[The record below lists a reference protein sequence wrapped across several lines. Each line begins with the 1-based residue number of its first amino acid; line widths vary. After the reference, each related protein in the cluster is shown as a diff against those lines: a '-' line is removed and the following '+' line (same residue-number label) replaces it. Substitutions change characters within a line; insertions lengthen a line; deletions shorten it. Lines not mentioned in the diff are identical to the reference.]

1 MRRHNPLALLIAGAL
16 SIALLGPVS
25 AADDTESTS
34 ALINALKKKKI
45 KVRGVNVGKQASPG
59 QSDFIKSLKNRKLR
73 AISVEERTQVAKIV
87 KESKAPSVDLEIQ
100 FAYNSATIQPKSV
113 PLLIRLGKAL
123 GSADLEGATFLVA
136 GHTDAKGSN
145 SYNQTLS
152 ERRAAAV
159 RNFLAKSF
167 KLDDS
172 TLIAIGFGEEQL
184 KLPGDPNSG
193 ENRRVQI
200 VNLAQ

>member
-1 MRRHNPLALLIAGAL
+1 MLRRNPLALLIVGAL
-16 SIALLGPVS
+16 SLTLVGPVS

-45 KVRGVNVGKQASPG
+45 KVRGVNVQKQASPR

-73 AISVEERTQVAKIV
+73 AISVEERTEVAKIV

-159 RNFLAKSF
+159 RNFLTNSF
-167 KLDDS
+167 KLDS
-172 TLIAIGFGEEQL
+172 SALIAIGFGEEQL
-184 KLPGDPNSG
+184 KLPGNPNSG
-193 ENRRVQI
+193 ENRRVQV

>member
-1 MRRHNPLALLIAGAL
+1 MLHRNPLALLVAGAL
-16 SIALLGPVS
+16 SLALLGPVA
-25 AADDTESTS
+25 AADETESTS
-34 ALINALKKKKI
+34 ALINALKKKKF

-87 KESKAPSVDLEIQ
+87 KDSKAPSVDLEIQ

-184 KLPGDPNSG
+184 KLPGNPHSG

>member
-1 MRRHNPLALLIAGAL
+1 MLRRNPLMLLFAGAL
-16 SIALLGPVS
+16 SLALVGPVS

-34 ALINALKKKKI
+34 ALINALKKKKL
-45 KVRGVNVGKQASPG
+45 KVRGVNIRKQATPG

-73 AISVEERTQVAKIV
+73 AISVEERTKVAKIV

-113 PLLIRLGKAL
+113 PLLINLGKAL

-159 RNFLAKSF
+159 RNFLTKSF

-184 KLPGDPNSG
+184 KLPSSPNSG

>member
-1 MRRHNPLALLIAGAL
+1 MLRRNPLTLLLAGAMSL
-16 SIALLGPVS
+16 ALLGPVS

-34 ALINALKKKKI
+34 ALINALKKKKF
-45 KVRGVNVGKQASPG
+45 KVRGVNIQKQATPG

-73 AISVEERTQVAKIV
+73 AISVEERTKVAKIV
-87 KESKAPSVDLEIQ
+87 KDSKAPSVDLEIL

-113 PLLIRLGKAL
+113 PLLINLGKAL

-159 RNFLAKSF
+159 KNFLAKSF

-184 KLPGDPNSG
+184 KLPGAPNSG

>member
-1 MRRHNPLALLIAGAL
+1 MLRRNPFALLIAGAL

-45 KVRGVNVGKQASPG
+45 KVRGVNVRKQASPG

-73 AISVEERTQVAKIV
+73 AISVEERTEVAKIV

-123 GSADLEGATFLVA
+123 GSADLQGATFLVA

-159 RNFLAKSF
+159 RNFLTNSF
-167 KLDDS
+167 KLDS
-172 TLIAIGFGEEQL
+172 SALIAIGFGEEQL
-184 KLPGDPNSG
+184 KLPGNPNSG
-193 ENRRVQI
+193 ENRRVQV